1 MEIFRAVEKEVHPGD
16 GGCGQVLFL
25 AVELAQHEVL
35 VAAMLFDMMQRLE
48 EHATGP
54 AGRVINGFPGL
65 GRKDAN
71 HQRDHG
77 ARGIEFTGLLVGQ
90 VGKFPDQVFIG
101 LAENVRLAVLI
112 TQVERR
118 EVFDQVLEQR
128 VRKAILVCP
137 LSVAE
142 DAVQGVRVG
151 LLNAAHGL
159 LERMADI
166 GAPRPNIVPVAA
178 LRNLESVIFGELGKF
193 HVAVGL
199 LHGHNIFL
207 VIGIG
212 EPLEEQQ
219 RKDVGLEIGRV
230 DRATEDIG
238 RLPEMSGE
246 GPDIQFD

>member
-16 GGCGQVLFL
+16 GGCGQVFFL

-35 VAAMLFDMMQRLE
+35 VAAMLFDMVQRLE
-48 EHATGP
+48 EHAAGP
-54 AGRVINGFPGL
+54 AGRVIDGFPGL

-77 ARGIEFTGLLVGQ
+77 ARGIEFTGLLVGE
-90 VGKFPDQVFIG
+90 VGKFLDQVFIG

-112 TQVERR
+112 AQVKRR

-128 VRKAILVCP
+128 VRKAVFVGP
-137 LSVAE
+137 LGIAE

-151 LLNAAHGL
+151 LLDAAHGL

-166 GAPRPNIVPVAA
+166 GALGPDIFPVAA
-178 LRNLESVIFGELGKF
+178 LRNLEPVVLRELGKF
-193 HVAVGL
+193 HIAVGL
-199 LHGHNIFL
+199 IQGHGILL
-207 VIGIG
+207 VIDVG

-219 RKDVGLEIGRV
+219 REDVGLEIGRV
-230 DRATEDIG
+230 DRTAENI
-238 RLPEMSGE
+238 RSFPKMPGE
-246 GPDIQFD
+246 GPDIQID